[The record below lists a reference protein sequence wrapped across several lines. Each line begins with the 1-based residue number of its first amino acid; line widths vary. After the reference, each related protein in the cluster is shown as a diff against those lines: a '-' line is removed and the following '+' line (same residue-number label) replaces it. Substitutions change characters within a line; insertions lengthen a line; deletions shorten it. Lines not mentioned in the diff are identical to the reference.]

1 MAARVTGPDQAL
13 VRVCDLA
20 GRPRGSGFLADTE
33 GTMITSHE
41 AVDGLAR
48 LVLHA
53 PGDQICLVE
62 AAAITVLP
70 EAGLALVATEGLTLP
85 PLPVAPGG
93 PAHPGGRVRLRLPGP
108 AEGAVIGTAAV
119 TYTATDR
126 FHLLEEVY
134 ELSLD
139 SPDPNG
145 IPPQASGAPVFD
157 AATGAVLA
165 VLATALHAGHR
176 AAGFA
181 VPLRAQDAPPPLA
194 DLLARNA
201 ATVPAY
207 GPHLN
212 LAGALQL
219 TGTSVGT
226 AAGPGPWREPVS
238 RPEVAAAL
246 GDFLD
251 LRGPSAPLVL
261 GLVGEPG
268 SGRSTELAAL
278 AARRARGPLPQPTV
292 WLRGAE
298 LRPGDG
304 GIKDAV
310 ERALRTAARIVGA
323 ARSPYEAEGP
333 AVGAGDPTDAVAEL
347 AGAAGRPLLVLL
359 DGPEEMPP
367 VLAHALAD
375 WTAGTVSWLR
385 AGGVRLIVACRPEH
399 WEQAGA
405 LLPAGFAY
413 GVPSGGRPL
422 PPCLRLGD
430 LTEDQASGARIRYG
444 LAPAALAPVDAAHPL
459 AMRLLSEVRAA
470 LPEGG
475 AAHGGGPPT
484 REEIFGAHL
493 DLVCL
498 RIAVRL
504 AAGREPPLRGTAV
517 RRLAAR
523 VAGQVHEA
531 ARRCL
536 GPGQGELDR
545 EAFEELFPWR
555 TGWASAVLTEGLIAP
570 AGAGYRFAQEE
581 LADWLQGLHLDL
593 HEALYALIHRWSP
606 LPTLAPAP
614 TANGLAGP
622 SPAGR
627 IVADRAV
634 PRAPFGAQPVSP
646 PGSPDAEW
654 PGAPGYSGGAGNC
667 AAGPDRG
674 CGPEATSGGWAGG
687 SWPGVS
693 EDTGFCQTC
702 VRAGGACPGHPGG
715 AGNCAAGPDR
725 GCGPEATSGGWA
737 GGPWPGASG
746 DAGCQMCGVAGCPGH
761 PGGAGNCAAGPDR
774 GHGPEATASGLAGGS
789 PAGRAGANREAGL
802 PGEAPVRLPSK
813 ASARAGQPPP
823 VPPAPA
829 IGPASSPRSL
839 PVPRHRAAPVVQA
852 LLHCAHRPETLAHH
866 LTALVEALDHEPT
879 APSPP
884 DARRADAVW
893 WAAHLVREVLTRV
906 SDAEAYWPV
915 LCGLADRVAARAVA
929 CGGFDP
935 QALGGLG
942 EFGPRFWQSLPLP
955 PAHRLE
961 LLRALLPADP
971 PPPARDRFLD
981 AVVGVLR
988 EVPGKAVA
996 VLCGWFGDDRALQA
1010 GPGAGRP
1017 MTVAS
1022 AAQAVLH
1029 THRRLAV
1036 DDLTEALVDAAHP
1049 AADDV
1054 LAALAEDEPSAL
1066 CRAVDRWAHD
1076 PRPDRHVAAATYGR
1090 RAAPF
1095 IRSEADRELLRYAAL
1110 AILAR
1115 PGDCSLHGAALGLLV
1130 RDPATRSR
1138 HLPAALAHF
1147 ATGDPQL
1154 PASALAEAMS
1164 THPEQVL
1171 AAFGRRL
1178 RTAGSAA
1185 VELLPELAEITDPA
1199 LSRRVAALVQDH
1211 VLRRPESAPAAARF
1225 IDLRLEQ
1232 GPSVRAVLLPLTA
1245 ALLHDHPAPVRRA
1258 LAPVLAAPGTHL
1270 SRPLRQEL
1278 LDMALAA
1285 ERDQEVLHAL
1295 LTAAADG
1302 CRRRPPVLTRDLVHR
1317 LGLLLGRTPEGATRF
1332 DGRIVALA
1340 TASPDFARMVADWV
1354 GRDGDPAWDAVIG
1367 PSARHRLH
1375 SASGTWST
1383 GNTGTAGA
1391 IETAGATGTAG
1402 TTRTA
1407 GRTAIAENTGTT
1419 ATGTTPQ
1426 PRLETAHTP

>member
-1 MAARVTGPDQAL
+1 
-13 VRVCDLA
+13 
-20 GRPRGSGFLADTE
+20 
-33 GTMITSHE
+33 
-41 AVDGLAR
+41 
-48 LVLHA
+48 
-53 PGDQICLVE
+53 
-62 AAAITVLP
+62 
-70 EAGLALVATEGLTLP
+70 
-85 PLPVAPGG
+85 
-93 PAHPGGRVRLRLPGP
+93 
-108 AEGAVIGTAAV
+108 
-119 TYTATDR
+119 
-126 FHLLEEVY
+126 
-134 ELSLD
+134 
-139 SPDPNG
+139 
-145 IPPQASGAPVFD
+145 
-157 AATGAVLA
+157 
-165 VLATALHAGHR
+165 
-176 AAGFA
+176 
-181 VPLRAQDAPPPLA
+181 
-194 DLLARNA
+194 
-201 ATVPAY
+201 
-207 GPHLN
+207 
-212 LAGALQL
+212 
-219 TGTSVGT
+219 
-226 AAGPGPWREPVS
+226 
-238 RPEVAAAL
+238 
-246 GDFLD
+246 
-251 LRGPSAPLVL
+251 
-261 GLVGEPG
+261 
-268 SGRSTELAAL
+268 
-278 AARRARGPLPQPTV
+278 
-292 WLRGAE
+292 
-298 LRPGDG
+298 
-304 GIKDAV
+304 
-310 ERALRTAARIVGA
+310 
-323 ARSPYEAEGP
+323 
-333 AVGAGDPTDAVAEL
+333 
-347 AGAAGRPLLVLL
+347 
-359 DGPEEMPP
+359 
-367 VLAHALAD
+367 
-375 WTAGTVSWLR
+375 
-385 AGGVRLIVACRPEH
+385 
-399 WEQAGA
+399 
-405 LLPAGFAY
+405 
-413 GVPSGGRPL
+413 
-422 PPCLRLGD
+422 
-430 LTEDQASGARIRYG
+430 
-444 LAPAALAPVDAAHPL
+444 
-459 AMRLLSEVRAA
+459 
-470 LPEGG
+470 
-475 AAHGGGPPT
+475 
-484 REEIFGAHL
+484 
-493 DLVCL
+493 
-498 RIAVRL
+498 
-504 AAGREPPLRGTAV
+504 
-517 RRLAAR
+517 
-523 VAGQVHEA
+523 
-531 ARRCL
+531 
-536 GPGQGELDR
+536 
-545 EAFEELFPWR
+545 
-555 TGWASAVLTEGLIAP
+555 
-570 AGAGYRFAQEE
+570 
-581 LADWLQGLHLDL
+581 
-593 HEALYALIHRWSP
+593 
-606 LPTLAPAP
+606 
-614 TANGLAGP
+614 
-622 SPAGR
+622 
-627 IVADRAV
+627 
-634 PRAPFGAQPVSP
+634 
-646 PGSPDAEW
+646 
-654 PGAPGYSGGAGNC
+654 
-667 AAGPDRG
+667 
-674 CGPEATSGGWAGG
+674 
-687 SWPGVS
+687 
-693 EDTGFCQTC
+693 
-702 VRAGGACPGHPGG
+702 
-715 AGNCAAGPDR
+715 
-725 GCGPEATSGGWA
+725 
-737 GGPWPGASG
+737 
-746 DAGCQMCGVAGCPGH
+746 
-761 PGGAGNCAAGPDR
+761 
-774 GHGPEATASGLAGGS
+774 
-789 PAGRAGANREAGL
+789 
-802 PGEAPVRLPSK
+802 VRLPSK
-813 ASARAGQPPP
+813 ASARAGLPPP

-852 LLHCAHRPETLAHH
+852 LLHCAHRPATLAHH

-988 EVPGKAVA
+988 EVPGEAVA

-1010 GPGAGRP
+1010 GPGEMRA

-1090 RAAPF
+1090 RVAPF

-1154 PASALAEAMS
+1154 PASALAEAMP
-1164 THPEQVL
+1164 THPEQVF

-1178 RTAGSAA
+1178 RTADPAA
-1185 VELLPELAEITDPA
+1185 AELLPELAEITDPA

-1285 ERDQEVLHAL
+1285 ERDPEVLHAL

-1375 SASGTWST
+1375 SASGTGT
-1383 GNTGTAGA
+1383 AGNTGTVD
-1391 IETAGATGTAG
+1391 

-1407 GRTAIAENTGTT
+1407 GRTAIAENAGTT
-1419 ATGTTPQ
+1419 APGTTAQ
-1426 PRLETAHTP
+1426 PRLETAHTTSPPPAATRRHVSAAYSV